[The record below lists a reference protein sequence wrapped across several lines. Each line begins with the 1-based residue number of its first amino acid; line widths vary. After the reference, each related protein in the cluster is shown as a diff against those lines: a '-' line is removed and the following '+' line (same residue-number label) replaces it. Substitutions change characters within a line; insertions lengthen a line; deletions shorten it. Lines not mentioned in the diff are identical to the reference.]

1 MKQNMNIGGKKQIL
15 CLFLVALLLSQG
27 GFASKKEVVFLDL
40 HALHQT
46 DLNDSTQ
53 VLDMWDALHCAS
65 TLQGIVNR
73 TSPRLYVR
81 YVTSHGIDIDS
92 HWWNIYRRKGEWLH
106 AYDSIPCNRVE
117 DAVATFRSCVK
128 GAVVYDSNV
137 PSTSN
142 VASSVAGAENLIALR
157 YDPRPQSLYS
167 RLVLGESAIPVK
179 CWLVNPDG
187 SSMFTGKGML
197 PGCDR
202 PSSGSV
208 KCDPYLWF
216 IEKYMKTGRCK
227 GRYAGYYID
236 QYWRNKPRS
245 APMNHHLLSNHD
257 FFVSKGGFFFDLSPW
272 ADEPATDEPSQPL
285 GTDAATLSELLSQA
299 YRLGKG
305 KEMCYI
311 GGFPAWA
318 YKYTR
323 RAGGLHED
331 VATEWQFSE
340 FISHYNAF
348 KDADAIGYGAMA
360 NASFWQ
366 HFPLKKTYPQKW
378 VEREQLVSRGLI
390 SADGQLAKGKN
401 FIVVYVGDYD
411 ASSWVS
417 QCLPRLWDAPERGRL
432 PMMWAI
438 SPVLAQRAPHVLH
451 YLRQTASHN
460 DYFVSADNG
469 AGYLMPGTAE
479 YEDSLQG
486 TTDRVRAWERHCQ
499 RFYRQWGIDITGFI
513 IDGNGPAMGTRSL
526 DAYSRFSPRG
536 IVPQKCP
543 PASLYKGMPVLRSDW
558 DLVSNDPKVA
568 AQVLVD
574 RIRDRGGIPFHWF
587 RCILKSPKW
596 YEETIAEAKR
606 LNPSIE
612 LLDAPSF
619 FELLKWWLETESQSQ
634 TPAHAKE

>member
-1 MKQNMNIGGKKQIL
+1 MNIGGKKQIL
-15 CLFLVALLLSQG
+15 WLFLVALLLSQG

-46 DLNDSTQ
+46 DLNDSIQ

-106 AYDSIPCNRVE
+106 ACDSIPCNRVE
-117 DAVATFRSCVK
+117 DAVAAFRSCVK

-187 SSMFTGKGML
+187 SSMFTGKGTL
-197 PGCDR
+197 PGCGR

-216 IEKYMKTGRCK
+216 IEKYMKAGRCK

-348 KDADAIGYGAMA
+348 KDADAIGYGA
-360 NASFWQ
+360 
-366 HFPLKKTYPQKW
+366 
-378 VEREQLVSRGLI
+378 
-390 SADGQLAKGKN
+390 
-401 FIVVYVGDYD
+401 
-411 ASSWVS
+411 
-417 QCLPRLWDAPERGRL
+417 
-432 PMMWAI
+432 
-438 SPVLAQRAPHVLH
+438 
-451 YLRQTASHN
+451 
-460 DYFVSADNG
+460 
-469 AGYLMPGTAE
+469 
-479 YEDSLQG
+479 
-486 TTDRVRAWERHCQ
+486 
-499 RFYRQWGIDITGFI
+499 
-513 IDGNGPAMGTRSL
+513 
-526 DAYSRFSPRG
+526 
-536 IVPQKCP
+536 
-543 PASLYKGMPVLRSDW
+543 
-558 DLVSNDPKVA
+558 
-568 AQVLVD
+568 
-574 RIRDRGGIPFHWF
+574 
-587 RCILKSPKW
+587 
-596 YEETIAEAKR
+596 
-606 LNPSIE
+606 
-612 LLDAPSF
+612 
-619 FELLKWWLETESQSQ
+619 
-634 TPAHAKE
+634 